1 MIADILEVGAYSKI
15 IVIAVCLAITNQC
28 MIAPMTDILP
38 GNQDFFSLLIS
49 CTCVHGSPKKWLIIF
64 KYP

>member
-38 GNQDFFSLLIS
+38 GNQDF
-49 CTCVHGSPKKWLIIF
+49 SPC
-64 KYP
+64 